1 MSIASTVP
9 TLGDLYISQAGST
22 PDEIAEALATMSA
35 HASRIGSRVGT
46 PEPIEVHPPE
56 EEVVEEPTDSILNS
70 PPQFRPANP
79 DNPTRAELVLY
90 ASWTRNY
97 QQAVEAILDYL
108 RVRRADR
115 PANFDTRIALNMSA
129 PLTIWRKAFDLG
141 EQVMNWERCLG
152 VVR

>member
-22 PDEIAEALATMSA
+22 PDEVTEALANMSD
-35 HASRIGSRVGT
+35 HVSVVGSQVGT
-46 PEPIEVHPPE
+46 PEPIKVLPE
-56 EEVVEEPTDSILNS
+56 EQPEEPIDLILSS

-90 ASWTRNY
+90 ASRARSF

-108 RVRRADR
+108 R
-115 PANFDTRIALNMSA
+115 I
-129 PLTIWRKAFDLG
+129 
-141 EQVMNWERCLG
+141 
-152 VVR
+152 